1 MVFLQFADGS
11 SNNIP
16 LEELQKLPFFKKLPS
31 LTDDSQEL
39 NLSTINKD
47 LTYNNLIVCIAL
59 STGQIE
65 DSYYELADFLG
76 IDLDYNKINID
87 SLSNIHKFN
96 LDDAIKNKDYESI
109 IVRSIF
115 QYDFITLNYFKLRD
129 LPFNI
134 IKNCINDNNK
144 NILLKCVSYHGG
156 DKKIVKYLLNTG
168 ANVNYN
174 CKRSND
180 TPLIFA
186 SEKGHKEIVELLVK
200 NGANLND
207 RGFYQETALTMASFY
222 GHTEIVE
229 ILIKAGADHNIYNSN
244 PALINASIND
254 YIEIVKL
261 LIKAGVNINIINKL
275 KDTAL
280 ICASKKGH
288 IEIVKFL
295 INAGANVN
303 LTNHVRNTALIYASN
318 HGHVEIVNLLLTAG
332 ADPTVKNASN
342 ETALSLALLGKH
354 IPIIKMIREVKYN
367 SKTEINLI

>member
-1 MVFLQFADGS
+1 MVLLKFADGS
-11 SNNIP
+11 KHNIP
-16 LEELQKLPFFKKLPS
+16 LEELQKIPFFKNLPS
-31 LTDDSQEL
+31 LTDDNQEL
-39 NLSTINKD
+39 DLSNINKD

-65 DSYYELADFLG
+65 SSYYELLDFLG
-76 IDLDYNKINID
+76 IDFNYNRVNID
-87 SLSNIHKFN
+87 SLNNIHKFD

-109 IVRSIF
+109 IVKSLTQDNF
-115 QYDFITLNYFKLRD
+115 LSLKYLKLRD

-144 NILLKCVSYHGG
+144 NTMLKCVSYHGG
-156 DKKIVKYLLNTG
+156 VKIAKYLLDIG
-168 ANVNYN
+168 ADANY
-174 CKRSND
+174 KSGLSSD
-180 TPLIFA
+180 TPLLLA
-186 SEKGHKEIVELLVK
+186 SEKGYKEIVEFLVK
-200 NGANLND
+200 GGANLND
-207 RGFYQETALTMASFY
+207 KGFYQETALTMASLY

-244 PALINASIND
+244 PALIYASING
-254 YIEIVKL
+254 YIEVVKF
-261 LIKAGVNINIINKL
+261 LINAGININIINSL

-280 ICASKKGH
+280 ICASRKGH
-288 IEIVKFL
+288 VEIVKFL

-342 ETALSLALLGKH
+342 ETALSLALLKKH
-354 IPIIKMIREVKYN
+354 IPIIKMLRELKYN